1 VSEPAA
7 GGPTKSSA
15 VRLED
20 VGKRYVK
27 YEDAPMLLTRALRF
41 RPKNKRS
48 DLWAIRH
55 VNLDVA
61 PATTIGVIGRNGSG
75 KSTLL
80 RMLAGVTAP
89 TEGCVTVHG
98 RVAPLISV
106 GVGFHPELTGREN
119 VYVNG
124 AILGMTRQEIDAR
137 FDSIVD
143 FSEIRDFIDTP
154 VKFYSSGMFV
164 RLGFAVAVAAEPDV
178 LLVDE
183 VLAVGDLAFQVKCFS
198 RMHELQAAGTTVLVV
213 SHNLNA
219 IRNLCSDVLVLH
231 DGQPAFYGPTNEGL
245 SVYHDLLDSGAQE
258 GSGGGSEQPVEDLR
272 LELWADGK
280 ATSHVNAGDDIVFRI
295 TGRCVGDLDDLDYS
309 ISISTEGGIPVY
321 GDNTHVLDAR
331 PVRAG
336 AELRCDVALRA
347 ALTTG
352 SYSARAGV
360 SWGPGRENSLGTRH
374 ALFYVSGR
382 RMVQGVADLGA
393 EFDFIDNRPLTP
405 DAG

>member
-1 VSEPAA
+1 
-7 GGPTKSSA
+7 
-15 VRLED
+15 
-20 VGKRYVK
+20 
-27 YEDAPMLLTRALRF
+27 MLLTRALRF
-41 RPKNKRS
+41 RPKNRRS
-48 DLWAIRH
+48 DFWAVRH
-55 VNLDVA
+55 VDLHVT

-89 TEGCVTVHG
+89 SEGSVTVHG

-143 FSEIRDFIDTP
+143 FSEIGDFIDTP

-198 RMHELQAAGTTVLVV
+198 RMHELQEAGTTILVV

-231 DGQPAFYGPTNEGL
+231 DGVPKFFGPTNDGL
-245 SVYHDLLDSGAQE
+245 SMYHELIDT
-258 GSGGGSEQPVEDLR
+258 GSGDGTGGLGRPVVDLR
-272 LELWADGK
+272 VELWANGQ
-280 ATSHVNAGDDIVFRI
+280 ATSHINAGDDVVFRI
-295 TGRCVGDLDDLDYS
+295 TGRCIRDLEDLDYS
-309 ISISTEGGIPVY
+309 LAITTESGIPVY
-321 GDNTHVLDAR
+321 ADNTHVLDPR

-336 AELRCDVALRA
+336 TQLRCDVAVRA

-360 SWGPGRENSLGTRH
+360 SWGPGEEDSFASRH

-382 RMVQGVADLGA
+382 RMVHGVADLGA
-393 EFDFIDNRPLTP
+393 EFDIIDGGSVTP
-405 DAG
+405 GDG